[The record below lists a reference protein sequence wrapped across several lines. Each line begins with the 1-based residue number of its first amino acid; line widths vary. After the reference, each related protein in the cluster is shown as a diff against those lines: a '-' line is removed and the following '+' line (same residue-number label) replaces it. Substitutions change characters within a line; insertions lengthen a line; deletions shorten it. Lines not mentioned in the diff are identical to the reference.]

1 MGHCHCYATLS
12 PCAPMGFMSQGVP
25 QWSCLRYRM
34 ECDILTV
41 FRDDLYRGMLVIMLD
56 ILIVDDDRHIRELV
70 SYHLQNEGYR
80 VVEAADGNEASELLF
95 SRHIDLAIIDVM
107 MPGKDG
113 FQLCEEIRRYY
124 DFPVIL
130 LTAKDQLA
138 DKERGFSVGTDDYL
152 TKPFEPQELLFR
164 IKALLRRY
172 QMVSAESI
180 KLGDTIMNRKG
191 YEVHCNGKQLMLPL
205 KEFELLF
212 QLASYPGRIFTREEL
227 IELIWG
233 IDFNGDDR
241 TVDVHIKRLRDR
253 FKDNQDIVITTVR
266 GVGYKLEAATS

>member
-1 MGHCHCYATLS
+1 M
-12 PCAPMGFMSQGVP
+12 
-25 QWSCLRYRM
+25 
-34 ECDILTV
+34 TV
-41 FRDDLYRGMLVIMLD
+41 FTDTINAGGVESLIN
-56 ILIVDDDRHIRELV
+56 ILIADDDRHICELV
-70 SYHLQNEGYR
+70 SYHLQNEGYH
-80 VVEAADGNEASELLF
+80 VIEAADGNEASELIF
-95 SRHIDLAIIDVM
+95 SRHIDLAIVDVM

-172 QMVSAESI
+172 QLVNAESI
-180 KLGDTIMNRKG
+180 KLGDTIINRKG
-191 YEVHCNGKQLMLPL
+191 YEVLCKGKQLMLPL

-212 QLASYPGRIFTREEL
+212 QLASFPGRIFTREEL

-253 FKDNQDIVITTVR
+253 FKDNHDIVFTTVR
-266 GVGYKLEAATS
+266 GVGYKLEAADS

>member
-1 MGHCHCYATLS
+1 M
-12 PCAPMGFMSQGVP
+12 
-25 QWSCLRYRM
+25 
-34 ECDILTV
+34 TV
-41 FRDDLYRGMLVIMLD
+41 FTDDLYRGLLVIMLD

-70 SYHLQNEGYR
+70 GYYLQNEGYR
-80 VVEAADGNEASELLF
+80 VIEAADGKEASELLF
-95 SRHIDLAIIDVM
+95 SRNIDLAIVDVM

-191 YEVHCNGKQLMLPL
+191 YEVHCKGKQLMLPL

-253 FKDNQDIVITTVR
+253 FKDNHDIIITTMR
-266 GVGYKLEAATS
+266 GVGYKLEAASS